1 MKEECIFLRD
11 LSSIPNIDITIPT
24 NWLLINSMSNNM
36 NISDVMIRYLVVK
49 EFYTCINSNEKEL
62 LYNQKGKMNYDV
74 INELG
79 FPMMALYYKMQS
91 KRAEYV
97 KKISTINVEN
107 SVFNF
112 IDLIEKVDKYGF
124 DTKYPLEINQN
135 FCLLDGAHRL
145 ALALYHKVPK
155 VKIFFYGGL
164 NFTPNY
170 SLQWFKDMNMVEYV
184 DIIMDTYKTILKENS
199 SIYIMCSSK
208 KIDFGKYKEKF
219 FIEEIQFYEELTEQF
234 DFLNNCKLENNVKF
248 WKLISKFNNDKT
260 IYPIYSEE
268 INIPMI
274 INEIEKELITFCN
287 SKNIILMKQKGDK
300 NV

>member
-11 LSSIPNIDITIPT
+11 LSSIPNIDIIIPT

-49 EFYTCINSNEKEL
+49 EFYECTNSNEKEL
-62 LYNQKGKMNYDV
+62 LYNQRGNMNYDV

-97 KKISTINVEN
+97 KRITTINVED
-107 SVFNF
+107 SVYNF
-112 IDLIEKVDKYGF
+112 INLIEKVDKHGF
-124 DTKYPLEINQN
+124 DTKYPLEINQD

-145 ALALYHKVPK
+145 TLALYHKIPK
-155 VKIFFYGGL
+155 IKIFFNGGL

-184 DIIMDTYKTILKENS
+184 DIIMNTYKDILEENS
-199 SIYIMCSSK
+199 SIYIMCSQE
-208 KIDFGKYKEKF
+208 KIDFNKYKEKF
-219 FIEEIQFYEELTEQF
+219 FIEEIQFYKELSEQF
-234 DFLNNCKLENNVKF
+234 DLLNDCKLRNEVKF
-248 WKLISKFNNDKT
+248 YKLISKFNNDKT
-260 IYPIYSEE
+260 TYPIYSEK
-268 INIPMI
+268 INIPVIKNELEEEI
-274 INEIEKELITFCN
+274 IKFCN
-287 SKNIILMKQKGDK
+287 SNNIILMKQKGDE

>member
-11 LSSIPNIDITIPT
+11 LSSIPDIDITIPT

-49 EFYTCINSNEKEL
+49 EFYASSNCSEKEL
-62 LYNQKGKMNYDV
+62 LYNQKGNMSYDV
-74 INELG
+74 IKELG

-97 KKISTINVEN
+97 KKITTINVED
-107 SVFNF
+107 SVYNF

-124 DTKYPLEINQN
+124 DIKYPLEINQD

-155 VKIFFYGGL
+155 IKIFFNDGL

-170 SLQWFKDMNMVEYV
+170 SLQWFKDMNMLEYV
-184 DIIMDTYKTILKENS
+184 DIIVDTYKSILEKS
-199 SIYIMCSSK
+199 SNVYVIGSRE
-208 KIDFGKYKEKF
+208 KIDIDKYKDKF
-219 FIEEIQFYEELTEQF
+219 FIEEITFCSENKQQFEL
-234 DFLNNCKLENNVKF
+234 LNNCKLGDEVKF
-248 WKLISKFNNDKT
+248 YELISKFNNEKT
-260 IYPIYSEE
+260 TYPIYSEK
-268 INIPMI
+268 INIPAI
-274 INEIEKELITFCN
+274 KNEFEEEMITFCN
-287 SKNIILMKQKGDK
+287 SKNIILMKRKGGK

>member
-11 LSSIPNIDITIPT
+11 LSSIPSIDITIPT

-49 EFYTCINSNEKEL
+49 EFYESTNSNEKEL
-62 LYNQKGKMNYDV
+62 LYNQKGNMSYDV

-91 KRAEYV
+91 KRAEYI
-97 KKISTINVEN
+97 KKITSINVEN
-107 SVFNF
+107 SVYSF

-124 DTKYPLEINQN
+124 DIKYPLEINQD

-145 ALALYHKVPK
+145 ALALYHKIPK
-155 VKIFFYGGL
+155 IKIFFNDGL

-184 DIIMDTYKTILKENS
+184 DIIMNTYKDILEQNS
-199 SIYIMCSSK
+199 SIYIMCSQE
-208 KIDFGKYKEKF
+208 KIDFNKYKEKF
-219 FIEEIQFYEELTEQF
+219 FIEEIQFYNELMEQF
-234 DFLNNCKLENNVKF
+234 DLLNDCKIQNKVKF
-248 WKLISKFNNDKT
+248 YKLISKFNNDKT
-260 IYPIYSEE
+260 IYPIYSEK
-268 INIPMI
+268 INIPVIKNELEEEI
-274 INEIEKELITFCN
+274 IKFCN
-287 SKNIILMKQKGDK
+287 SKNIVLMKQKGDK